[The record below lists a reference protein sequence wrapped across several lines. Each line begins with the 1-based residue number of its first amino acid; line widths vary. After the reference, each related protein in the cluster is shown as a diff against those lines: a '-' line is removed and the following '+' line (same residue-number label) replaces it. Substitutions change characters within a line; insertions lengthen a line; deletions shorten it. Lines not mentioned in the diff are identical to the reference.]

1 MGSSPKELAAEMLR
15 LLGPQADAPPTAA
28 RLSLVRSGKS
38 APDSASGSK
47 EKQP

>member
-1 MGSSPKELAAEMLR
+1 MGRSPEELAADMLR

-28 RLSLVRSGKS
+28 RLSLVGTGKS
-38 APDSASGSK
+38 TPDSASGST